1 MARVK
6 EGRPLRKSVTAL
18 IVVGTLVGF
27 LAVFAVWANRQA
39 LETDTWVE
47 TSGELLEDEEIQDA
61 VAGFL
66 VDTLF
71 ANVDVEAE
79 LQGALP
85 PQAQALAGP
94 VAGGL
99 HELAGRAAKEALARP
114 RVQLVWEEANRAAHE
129 TFLDVVEND
138 ANVDVSLD
146 LGTIVEDLGQRVG
159 IDVASKL
166 PPDAGQIQILKA
178 DQLSAAQSGVDILR
192 KLGFALAFAA
202 LAIYGLAI
210 YLARGWRREAL
221 RNCGFGFILIGVLV
235 LAVRS
240 FAGDLLVDSLA
251 AVAASEPAVS
261 ATWSI
266 GTGLLEG
273 GGWAMVGYGVAIVLG
288 AWLAGPGALA
298 QSARRTITPVVRER
312 PIGYAVLFAIV
323 LLVFLWSPTEG
334 TSRLIPS
341 LVLIVL
347 MVAGFEALRGQ
358 AIRDFPDETM
368 DRAQERWRQRLQRRG
383 A

>member
-1 MARVK
+1 MASVK

-18 IVVGTLVGF
+18 IVVGTIVGF
-27 LAVFAVWANRQA
+27 FAVFAVWANRQA

-47 TSGELLEDEEIQDA
+47 TSGDLLEDEEVRDA
-61 VAGFL
+61 VADFL

-71 ANVDVEAE
+71 TNVDVQAE
-79 LQGALP
+79 LQAVLP

-99 HELAGRAAKEALARP
+99 HELADRAAKEALTRP
-114 RVQLVWEEANRAAHE
+114 RVQLLWEQANRAAHE
-129 TFLDVVEND
+129 TFLDVLD
-138 ANVDVSLD
+138 DDTDVDVTLD
-146 LGTIVEDLGQRVG
+146 LGTIVEDLGQQVG

-166 PPDAGQIQILKA
+166 PEGAGQIQILHA
-178 DQLSAAQSGVDILR
+178 NQLSTAQSAVNFL
-192 KLGFALAFAA
+192 KTLGFALAFLA
-202 LAIYGLAI
+202 LAIYALAI
-210 YLARGWRREAL
+210 YLAQGWRRQAL
-221 RNCGFGFILIGVLV
+221 RNCGFGFIVIGVLV

-251 AVAASEPAVS
+251 ATAASEPAVS
-261 ATWSI
+261 STWAI
-266 GTGLLEG
+266 GTSLLKG
-273 GGWAMVGYGVAIVLG
+273 GGWAMIGYGVVIVLG

-298 QSARRTITPVVRER
+298 QSARRTITPIVRER

-347 MVAGFEALRGQ
+347 MIAGFEALRGQ

-368 DRAQERWRQRLQRRG
+368 ERAQERWRQRLQRRG